1 MPHGPLHEMFELLPG
16 RGQRRPQHGFAGD
29 DDDLE
34 PWRQVEVPEQLPDPT
49 LGEIPFNGAADF
61 LAGGDADPGS
71 AGAGL
76 ADAHAHQLTVA
87 LDAVL
92 EHPGE
97 LAPAAQPGA
106 TRKRVGHGRQPAA

>member
-1 MPHGPLHEMFELLPG
+1 MFEFLPG
-16 RGQRRPQHGFAGD
+16 GGQRRPQHGFAGD
-29 DDDLE
+29 DDHLE
-34 PWRQVEVPEQLPDPT
+34 PRRQVEVSEQLPDPAF
-49 LGEIPFNGAADF
+49 GEISFNCAADF
-61 LAGGDADPGS
+61 LAGGDADSGA

-76 ADAHAHQLTVA
+76 ADAHTHQLPVP